1 MARSPDI
8 TASPTARAM
17 DRAIERTIEGNP
29 SHPERTAFVEA
40 DSPHAGHEIV
50 RALDDGYAVALVCAD
65 GEERIIVARPPA

>member
-17 DRAIERTIEGNP
+17 DRAIERTIEGTP
-29 SHPERTAFVEA
+29 PYPERTAFVEA
-40 DSPHAGHEIV
+40 DSAHAGREIV

-65 GEERIIVARPPA
+65 GDERIIIARPPA